1 MKRILFLSFLSNTS
15 AKNLMRMDKRMNRGG
30 RGGIKVSW
38 EQVCLPKQEGGLGLK
53 RVEDWNRAAVVKH
66 IWNLFIQ
73 AGSLWVAWV
82 SSELLKGR
90 SFWIVKIPQDCSL
103 GWRKL
108 LKLRSEARRLLSF
121 VVGDGSNIFLWHDS
135 WHPNGVLYQEYGH
148 MIVYDAASSIN
159 AKVSSVLHN
168 HEWCWRPARSEILV
182 DIQSKLSLV
191 QLGDSNKAIWLLNSS
206 GKFTC
211 ADTWQHL
218 RVKQAEVPWWK
229 LIWFTAAIPKHGFIG
244 WLTMRNR
251 LATKDRLLQWGIG
264 ADPVCLFCRHILEDR
279 DHLFFK
285 CSFSKRIWNFIM
297 ALCLVSDAPDDWSL
311 LIAWGIQNLKG
322 KSFRASIC

>member
-1 MKRILFLSFLSNTS
+1 MWGHNVNTLLTTS
-15 AKNLMRMDKRMNRGG
+15 THSISQDGG

-53 RVEDWNRAAVVKH
+53 RVEDWNRAAVMKH
-66 IWNLFIQ
+66 IWNLFTQ

-90 SFWIVKIPQDCSL
+90 SFWIVKIPQDCSW

-168 HEWCWRPARSEILV
+168 HEWCWRHARSEILV

-191 QLGDSNKAIWLLNSS
+191 QLRDSDKAMWLLNSS

-229 LIWFTAAIPKHGFIG
+229 LIWFTAAIPKHGFI
-244 WLTMRNR
+244 R
-251 LATKDRLLQWGIG
+251 LADYEK
-264 ADPVCLFCRHILEDR
+264 
-279 DHLFFK
+279 
-285 CSFSKRIWNFIM
+285 
-297 ALCLVSDAPDDWSL
+297 
-311 LIAWGIQNLKG
+311 
-322 KSFRASIC
+322 